1 MARRESERIHLSLS
15 IVARTNGPMA
25 RDVDGLAL
33 LMRALLVP
41 EMWRLDPLVPP
52 MPFREDVG
60 LV

>member
-1 MARRESERIHLSLS
+1 
-15 IVARTNGPMA
+15 MA

-60 LV
+60 LDYRLSS